1 MMTRGWLLIYGSGQM
16 SGCILKGEDMVQM
29 FTSSTICILSNFCDA
44 KRCQKLVK
52 YCYTKLK
59 CLKHKLSF
67 LGINKDKTL
76 KTTNNIIRENFQY
89 NEFRMSPEN
98 TNLKTKLLFSV
109 SFFVT
114 FCLFCTNNKE
124 MKHFNN
130 NCKSH
135 GEWKNE

>member
-1 MMTRGWLLIYGSGQM
+1 
-16 SGCILKGEDMVQM
+16 
-29 FTSSTICILSNFCDA
+29 
-44 KRCQKLVK
+44 
-52 YCYTKLK
+52 
-59 CLKHKLSF
+59 LKHKLSF

-130 NCKSH
+130 NCKWQ
-135 GEWKNE
+135 WKNESFLASTSIAKCWLQTLDRAENFGLKIGVH

>member
-1 MMTRGWLLIYGSGQM
+1 M
-16 SGCILKGEDMVQM
+16 
-29 FTSSTICILSNFCDA
+29 
-44 KRCQKLVK
+44 K

-67 LGINKDKTL
+67 FGINKDKTL

-130 NCKSH
+130 NCKWQ
-135 GEWKNE
+135 WKNESFLASTSIAKCWLQTLDRAENFGLKIGVH